1 MYTNSR
7 NTLAY
12 VVMKMKEKRK
22 FVFGGFSAKAN
33 YLAMV
38 LAIGRS
44 ERERI
49 AADRYEGV
57 AILAE
62 LVNPW

>member
-1 MYTNSR
+1 
-7 NTLAY
+7 
-12 VVMKMKEKRK
+12 MKMKEKRK